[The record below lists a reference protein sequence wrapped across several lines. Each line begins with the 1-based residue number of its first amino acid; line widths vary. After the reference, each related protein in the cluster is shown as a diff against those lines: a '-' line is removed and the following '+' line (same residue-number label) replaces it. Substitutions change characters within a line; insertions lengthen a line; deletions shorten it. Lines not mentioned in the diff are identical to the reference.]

1 MGIYL
6 VLRMEGSL
14 RATGGTFKVLSRV
27 GNLSS
32 CQHLGGLRTASFFV
46 EWDKTLKGLY
56 GWTLGPCC
64 RN

>member
-1 MGIYL
+1 MGIG
-6 VLRMEGSL
+6 VHDCSVAHKE
-14 RATGGTFKVLSRV
+14 KPVLSRV

-46 EWDKTLKGLY
+46 EWAKTLKGLY
-56 GWTLGPCC
+56 EWTFSACC